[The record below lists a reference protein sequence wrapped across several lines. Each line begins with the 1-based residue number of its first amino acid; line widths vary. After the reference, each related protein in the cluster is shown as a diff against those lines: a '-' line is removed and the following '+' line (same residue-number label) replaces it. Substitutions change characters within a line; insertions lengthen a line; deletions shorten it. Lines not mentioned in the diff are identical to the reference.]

1 MHARSGIYNVGTG
14 IATSFNELVNILN
27 ELLGKNLKP
36 DYIDMPYDPKT
47 YQSNT
52 QADTKKAEKLIGF
65 KSKWAL
71 KEGIKDYIKW
81 LDANGW

>member
-47 YQSNT
+47 YQADT
-52 QADTKKAEKLIGF
+52 QADTKKAEEQLGF
-65 KSKWAL
+65 KSEFDL
-71 KEGIKDYIKW
+71 KDGIMDYMLW
-81 LDANGW
+81 LGENR